1 MADKVKKDNEILNG
15 RLWDHSDNSLQEII
29 LFLKK
34 TLKNNDTIFS
44 QSSLLLKEKKKKSSI
59 VVTFLKKRVYKLPR
73 TITVNIFN
81 NENLS

>member
-29 LFLKK
+29 LSLKK

-44 QSSLLLKEKKKKSSI
+44 QSSLLLKEKKKKNPVSLLLSLKNAC
-59 VVTFLKKRVYKLPR
+59 TNFLEL
-73 TITVNIFN
+73 
-81 NENLS
+81 

>member
-29 LFLKK
+29 LSLKK

-44 QSSLLLKEKKKKSSI
+44 QSSLLFKEKKKSSI